1 MLGKLI
7 KYDMKSLNRFLPVLH
22 LFFLL
27 SSIMIRVFITGRI
40 KPQTSSEQI
49 DFLIILCYVLYFT
62 MITALSTGTYLI
74 AGIRFYKNMFTD
86 EGYLTKTLPV
96 TNGMHLLS
104 KTIGGSIWAAINMCF
119 IYLCS
124 YIVIWTPYI
133 KSVVEEN
140 KDDILQEFGFTGK
153 YADLSFSTALLI
165 LLLFSCFGAV
175 SSIIMIYASV
185 ALGQLFSSHRVLG
198 AVVCYFVITTVI
210 SVLSVAGMA
219 LFGHETRLLITSGT
233 LLEEEFS
240 FIPYMIEVMKISA
253 AIMIITSVILYIMT
267 HRIMNK
273 KINLI

>member
-1 MLGKLI
+1 MLSKLI

-22 LFFLL
+22 LFILL

-40 KPQTSSEQI
+40 KPQTSSEQT

-74 AGIRFYKNMFTD
+74 AGIRFYKNMFSD
-86 EGYLTKTLPV
+86 EGYLTKTLPI

-104 KTIGGSIWAAINMCF
+104 KTIAGSIWAMVNMCF
-119 IYLCS
+119 VYLCS
-124 YIVIWTPYI
+124 YVVIWTPYI

-140 KDDILQEFGFTGK
+140 KDDILQEFGFVGK
-153 YADLSFSTALLI
+153 YAGLSFSTVLLI
-165 LLLFSCFGAV
+165 LLLFSCFGAI

-198 AVVCYFVITTVI
+198 AVVSYFVISTLI
-210 SVLSVAGMA
+210 SVLSVVAMA
-219 LFGHETRLLITSGT
+219 LLGSETRLIVTSGS
-233 LLEEEFS
+233 LEEEFNFVS
-240 FIPYMIEVMKISA
+240 YMIEIMKISA
-253 AIMIITSVILYIMT
+253 GLMIITSVILYVAT
-267 HRIMNK
+267 HCIMNK

>member
-1 MLGKLI
+1 MLSKLI

-22 LFFLL
+22 LFILL

-40 KPQTSSEQI
+40 KPQTSSEQT

-74 AGIRFYKNMFTD
+74 AGIRFYKNMFSD
-86 EGYLTKTLPV
+86 EGYLTKTLPI

-104 KTIGGSIWAAINMCF
+104 KTIAGSIWAMVNMCF
-119 IYLCS
+119 VYLCS
-124 YIVIWTPYI
+124 YVVIWTPYI

-140 KDDILQEFGFTGK
+140 KDDILQEFGFVGK
-153 YADLSFSTALLI
+153 YAGLSFSTVLLI
-165 LLLFSCFGAV
+165 LLLFSCFGAI

-198 AVVCYFVITTVI
+198 AVVSYFVISTLI
-210 SVLSVAGMA
+210 SVLSVVAMA
-219 LFGHETRLLITSGT
+219 LLGSETRLIVTSGS
-233 LLEEEFS
+233 LEDEFNFVS
-240 FIPYMIEVMKISA
+240 YMIEIMKISA
-253 AIMIITSVILYIMT
+253 GLMIITSVILYVAT
-267 HRIMNK
+267 HCIMNK